1 MDNYEFL
8 CCKCG
13 KIPEILKVHTDNSKI
28 EFNCKSCGIY
38 EILVDNYF
46 DRLFQKNYYKNCSKC
61 RNKGIYNKKFF
72 YCENCK
78 INICEICKKD
88 KKDHDEHTCKV
99 ENKRDHYFFNRCVY
113 CENKNIKPNK
123 YYYCLNCKNDIC
135 EECKNN
141 CETKDRHQCIDEIEK
156 KFTCLEHNIRFNFY
170 CFDCQENFCEVC
182 ENLNH
187 TNHKYMTLEKLTPT
201 LVDDR
206 NEIIKINKELDN
218 LVDLNETIL
227 NYTDIFEYNEDY
239 LQSIINIGKS
249 FKEGNERNSK
259 DIKCLLKALGQD
271 IQISQVAIESL
282 IDKRSIQLYREEK
295 YIHLNN
301 RKLDDQD
308 FIYISQIRFNQLK
321 EIDISE
327 NAITSIEPFKKMRLP
342 FLEFLNLSYNQIK
355 FIKPL
360 TKLKS
365 EKLKYIFLQH
375 NKIED
380 IEALSESDF
389 QFLKILRAE
398 DYNFDL
404 SNKNDEE
411 IKKKEDEKLKKVK
424 QKYSDK
430 FIFKSNE
437 QQIKEFKN
445 KYELDISCDIE
456 NIDLSDVKGGDN
468 MLKKLFLIITYKP
481 KNKIKNLSLRNN
493 DIKNPSLLNKINFND
508 LEVLDLAVNYIKDLT
523 FLLDIKAKNL
533 KYLYLDNNN
542 FKEIYQILKAK
553 LPNLEVLSLNEND
566 FESEEM
572 EKTPIYLKLEQKEIE
587 GEGNP
592 NKGNQITIQLEK
604 EKSRE
609 KKKKKKKD
617 ENQIDTNK
625 EKSKEENSKVHTDLE
640 KSSEENPQEA
650 NSNLYNN
657 S

>member
-1 MDNYEFL
+1 M
-8 CCKCG
+8 
-13 KIPEILKVHTDNSKI
+13 
-28 EFNCKSCGIY
+28 
-38 EILVDNYF
+38 
-46 DRLFQKNYYKNCSKC
+46 R
-61 RNKGIYNKKFF
+61 
-72 YCENCK
+72 
-78 INICEICKKD
+78 
-88 KKDHDEHTCKV
+88 
-99 ENKRDHYFFNRCVY
+99 
-113 CENKNIKPNK
+113 
-123 YYYCLNCKNDIC
+123 
-135 EECKNN
+135 
-141 CETKDRHQCIDEIEK
+141 
-156 KFTCLEHNIRFNFY
+156 
-170 CFDCQENFCEVC
+170 
-182 ENLNH
+182 
-187 TNHKYMTLEKLTPT
+187 LEKLIPT

-227 NYTDIFEYNEDY
+227 NYTDIFENNEDY

-259 DIKCLLKALGQD
+259 DIKCLLKALSQD
-271 IQISQVAIESL
+271 IQISKVAIESL
-282 IDKRSIQLYREEK
+282 QDQRSIQLYRDEK
-295 YIHLNN
+295 YIHLND

-308 FIYISQIRFNQLK
+308 FINISQIRFNQLK

-398 DYNFDL
+398 DYNCDL

-411 IKKKEDEKLKKVK
+411 IKKKEEEKLLKVK
-424 QKYSDK
+424 KKYSNK

-456 NIDLSDVKGGDN
+456 NIDLSDVKGGDT
-468 MLKKLFLIITYKP
+468 MLRKLFLIITYKP
-481 KNKIKNLSLRNN
+481 KNKIKNLILRNN
-493 DIKNPSLLNKINFND
+493 DIKDPSLLNKINFND

-542 FKEIYQILKAK
+542 FEEI
-553 LPNLEVLSLNEND
+553 
-566 FESEEM
+566 
-572 EKTPIYLKLEQKEIE
+572 
-587 GEGNP
+587 
-592 NKGNQITIQLEK
+592 
-604 EKSRE
+604 
-609 KKKKKKKD
+609 
-617 ENQIDTNK
+617 
-625 EKSKEENSKVHTDLE
+625 H
-640 KSSEENPQEA
+640 
-650 NSNLYNN
+650 
-657 S
+657 